1 MSATKQQSSFITDLV
16 LAKFRTFAEFKKWL
30 GGSGI
35 VRTNG
40 QIFKQGVNLLN
51 ITNRITEKQASE
63 IITEVTKLEDVEY
76 KGAYD
81 QEQIDEVNDLL
92 AEIKKEVQLWTFKS

>member
-1 MSATKQQSSFITDLV
+1 MATKQQSEFITDLV
-16 LAKFRTFAEFKKWL
+16 LAKFRTFAEFRKWL

-51 ITNRITEKQASE
+51 VTNRITEKQASE
-63 IITEVTKLEDVEY
+63 IITEVQKLPDVEY
-76 KGAYD
+76 KDAYD
-81 QEQIDEVNDLL
+81 QEQIDEVNELIADIRKGV
-92 AEIKKEVQLWTFKS
+92 ESWTFKS

>member
-1 MSATKQQSSFITDLV
+1 MPATKQQSDFITDLV
-16 LAKFRTFAEFKKWL
+16 LAKFRTFADFRKWL
-30 GGSGI
+30 GTTGI

-63 IITEVTKLEDVEY
+63 IITEAQKLDDVEY
-76 KGAYD
+76 KSSYD
-81 QEQIDEVNDLL
+81 QEQIDEFNSLMS
-92 AEIKKEVQLWTFKS
+92 EIKEEVESWTFKS